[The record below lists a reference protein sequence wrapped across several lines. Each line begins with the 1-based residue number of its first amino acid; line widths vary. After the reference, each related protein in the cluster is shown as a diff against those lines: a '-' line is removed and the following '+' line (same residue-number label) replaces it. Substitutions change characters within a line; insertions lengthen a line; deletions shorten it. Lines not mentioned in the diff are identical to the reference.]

1 MSTAE
6 LHTATGAYVLHALS
20 PAERDRFE
28 GHLADCEACAQ
39 EVAELAATAQRLGLA
54 VAAPPPA
61 ELRTRVLQQITNV
74 RQEPP
79 RLPARARVRAWTKS
93 APRLA
98 LAACLAAAVALG
110 GVAVWQHQ
118 SAEDA
123 RDRARRVE
131 QQAAELTA
139 VLAAPDARTVTG
151 SVGDASTGT
160 VVVSKERN
168 RAAFLA
174 SSLPD
179 LPSGKVYQLWF
190 DDGGTMRP
198 AGLLG
203 GGGTTEAVLMDGPLD
218 RAAGMG
224 VTVEPD
230 GGSPQPTTE
239 PIGQMAFPSSRA

>member
-1 MSTAE
+1 MSTAD
-6 LHTATGAYVLHALS
+6 LHTCTGAYVLHAL
-20 PAERDRFE
+20 PAAERDRFE

-39 EVAELAATAQRLGLA
+39 EVKELAATAQRLGLA

-61 ELRTRVLQQITNV
+61 ELRARVLQQITTV

-79 RLPARARVRAWTKS
+79 RLPARARVRAWTRS

-139 VLAAPDARTVTG
+139 VLAAPDAKTVTG
-151 SVGDASTGT
+151 PVGGDSTGT
-160 VVVSKERN
+160 VVVSEERN

-179 LPSGKVYQLWF
+179 LPAGKTYQLWF
-190 DDGGTMRP
+190 DDKGTMRP
-198 AGLLG
+198 AGLVAG
-203 GGGTTEAVLMDGPLD
+203 GGRNEAVLMDGPVD
-218 RAAGMG
+218 GASGMG
-224 VTVEPD
+224 VTVEPE
-230 GGSPQPTTE
+230 GGSPRPTTE
-239 PIGQMAFPSSRA
+239 PIGQMAFPT